1 MLMTSSPLAVNV
13 PRARPV
19 ADDLSADV
27 AEGTPSSCIVQL
39 CTQGQALAEDNR
51 VLLVMLSRTI
61 NPIMVWRG
69 QLAWRGVLSHT
80 VATGLG
86 GGEFLA

>member
-1 MLMTSSPLAVNV
+1 MHCAVVHLLNAHTGKAAVLLGRHPGLAGKP
-13 PRARPV
+13 PR
-19 ADDLSADV
+19 
-27 AEGTPSSCIVQL
+27 Q
-39 CTQGQALAEDNR
+39 TQGQALAEDDR